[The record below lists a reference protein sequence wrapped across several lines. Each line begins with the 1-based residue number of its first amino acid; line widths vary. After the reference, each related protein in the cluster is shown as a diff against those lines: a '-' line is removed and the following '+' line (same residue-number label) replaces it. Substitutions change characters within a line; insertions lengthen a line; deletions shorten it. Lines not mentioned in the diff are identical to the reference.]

1 MPPVVCFSFCRRA
14 APNRRQQS
22 GVVGPVHTLQ
32 GGQLHGFPGLTG
44 SQRGIT
50 LGLVQHVDDL
60 SQRVVIAV
68 DTTCPPKRP
77 YARLD
82 RAFGERIETY

>member
-1 MPPVVCFSFCRRA
+1 MGSLV
-14 APNRRQQS
+14 
-22 GVVGPVHTLQ
+22 LQ
-32 GGQLHGFPGLTG
+32 GP
-44 SQRGIT
+44 QRGIT

-82 RAFGERIETY
+82 RAFGERIETYWVDSTGRRNTKLSYRF